1 MREKR
6 MEVKVKRKKNN
17 CDKCFNTKLENSF
30 LHLFLH
36 LYNVLTEVTWGHM
49 IPCLYEEFLAYL
61 LPLSKSVSVYYA
73 LCDFRS
79 HISFG
84 PHITPHVSLPKTRLL
99 SLES

>member
-1 MREKR
+1 MFP
-6 MEVKVKRKKNN
+6 
-17 CDKCFNTKLENSF
+17 FNTKLENSF

-36 LYNVLTEVTWGHM
+36 LHNVLTEVTWGHM
-49 IPCLYEEFLAYL
+49 IPCLYEFPAYL
-61 LPLSKSVSVYYA
+61 LPLSKSVSVYYV